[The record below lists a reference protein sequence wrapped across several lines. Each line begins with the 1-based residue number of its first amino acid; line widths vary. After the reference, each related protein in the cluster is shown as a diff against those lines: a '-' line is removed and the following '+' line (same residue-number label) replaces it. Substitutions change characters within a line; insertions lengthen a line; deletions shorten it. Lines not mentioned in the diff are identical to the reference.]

1 MPAPITELDD
11 IQALAKAG
19 YGPLPDA
26 CHLLLQVKDGAAAHA
41 WLKAFRPTA
50 MADLKTHLKTAV
62 HIAISAP
69 GLKALGVDEAVI
81 GAFSE
86 EFVAGMASDPARS
99 RRLGDVAANAPA
111 GWAWGGPG
119 AEPHLALLLFAEAD
133 GLDALR
139 ASLIT
144 PAFEAAFAHTE
155 LATARRD
162 GREPFGFLDGL
173 SQPEVDWDGKR
184 TPGGLP
190 DLDYGNAIAAGE
202 FLLGYANE
210 YGLYTGRPLL
220 DRDPSGLLP
229 PAEDQPGKHDLAR
242 NGSYLVIRQ
251 LEQDVEGFWAFVKDR
266 GGEALAE
273 AMVGRKLGSGEP
285 LATMAQGPIRGVGP
299 DQDDLRYNAFTF
311 DSDAEGRLCPYSG
324 HIRRANPRTGDIPGG
339 DQGFV
344 KMLASMLGLRV
355 DRRADTIA
363 SSRFHRI
370 LRRGR
375 KYGAPGG
382 PQGLHFMALNANLS
396 RQFEFIQGAWLNS
409 PKFAGMTAEQ
419 DPLLGSRQPLE
430 TGQAT
435 DAFRQPQ
442 AGGPCREL
450 GGLPPFVTVKGGAYF
465 FMPGLRALRW
475 IAEGG

>member
-1 MPAPITELDD
+1 VE
-11 IQALAKAG
+11 
-19 YGPLPDA
+19 
-26 CHLLLQVKDGAAAHA
+26 
-41 WLKAFRPTA
+41 
-50 MADLKTHLKTAV
+50 
-62 HIAISAP
+62 
-69 GLKALGVDEAVI
+69 
-81 GAFSE
+81 
-86 EFVAGMASDPARS
+86 
-99 RRLGDVAANAPA
+99 ANAPTR
-111 GWAWGGPG
+111 WAWGGPG
-119 AEPHLALLLFAEAD
+119 AEPHLVLLLFAEAD

-139 ASLIT
+139 SSLVT

-173 SQPEVDWDGKR
+173 SQPDVDWAGKR
-184 TPGGLP
+184 TPGGQP

-210 YGLYTGRPLL
+210 YGLYTGRPVL
-220 DRDPSGLLP
+220 DGDASGLLP
-229 PAEDQPGKHDLAR
+229 PAEDQPGKRDLGR
-242 NGSYLVIRQ
+242 NGAYLVIRQ
-251 LEQDVEGFWAFVKDR
+251 LEQDVSGFQAFTKAR

-273 AMVGRKLGSGEP
+273 AMVGRKLASGEP
-285 LATMAQGPIRGVGP
+285 LATMAKEPIRGVGP
-299 DQDDLRYNAFTF
+299 DKDDLRYNAFTF

-344 KMLASMLGLRV
+344 MKLVSMLGFGV
-355 DRRADTIA
+355 DRRGDTIA

-375 KYGAPGG
+375 KYGAPGS
-382 PQGLHFMALNANLS
+382 PQGLHFIALNANLG

-419 DPLLGSRQPLE
+419 DPLLGARQPLE
-430 TGQAT
+430 TGQPT

-442 AGGPCREL
+442 IGGPCREL
-450 GGLPPFVTVKGGAYF
+450 SGLPQFVTVKGGAYF
-465 FMPGLRALRW
+465 FMPGVRALRW
-475 IAEGG
+475 IATAASR